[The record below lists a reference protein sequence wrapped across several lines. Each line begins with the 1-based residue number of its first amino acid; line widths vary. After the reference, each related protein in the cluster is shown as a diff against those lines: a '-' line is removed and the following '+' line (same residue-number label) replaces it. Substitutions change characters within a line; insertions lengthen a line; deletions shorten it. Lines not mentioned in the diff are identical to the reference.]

1 MLLLAMTCLRAD
13 EQDAD
18 VARAI
23 LRGDMHDGLRM
34 GLGRL
39 DRADGSAVGRQAA
52 LGQVMAQVLLSI
64 GRIEQAEEL
73 LQGQL
78 RLYASLSRPQM
89 RWMASLDRGYFSLS
103 LNKPGRAAESFNVV
117 ADGNEVP
124 LKLRLE
130 ALLGLSSA
138 LHRLGEFHRA
148 SRTLAHAVVL
158 AQPADALRLRLLE
171 ATRLE
176 HEALE
181 VLRDYDV
188 SCEATRDRGGRAH
201 LLRMASEA
209 LPQMPLACHRL
220 RFLAHLVDPEL
231 RTSRGAAQ
239 VLDGVRWWR
248 ERRIHHSEEISRIEA
263 ALAFLRHDNADA
275 ASEVLGP
282 LATDVARQ
290 NQHRHM
296 SELKY
301 CASRLY
307 AIQGRHVEAL
317 RSLRQH
323 ASQALLQLRSELKQV
338 PYSRFLEQQRA
349 EKTSLDELSLP
360 PRYRKAYRFILDH
373 IKEPHLTIRRVAAH
387 IEVSER
393 ALQTAFRSHL
403 GMTPAGVIRQLRMT
417 GIRAEIQQQSVRE
430 SVLVVAKR
438 WGTGSRSSL
447 TKNFREQFNETPA
460 ATPDRDRE
468 DASKQSTESHDA
480 HASGHREVRASCLPA
495 QKAGVEA
502 ECHCACA
509 PSNGGTAFPERSRLP
524 VLLDSGNGAAVD
536 DVLCTRD
543 RRRAR

>member
-52 LGQVMAQVLLSI
+52 LGQVMAQVLLAI

-158 AQPADALRLRLLE
+158 AQQADALRLRLLE

-188 SCEATRDRGGRAH
+188 SCEATRDRGGARAPSSNGVGG
-201 LLRMASEA
+201 AS
-209 LPQMPLACHRL
+209 
-220 RFLAHLVDPEL
+220 
-231 RTSRGAAQ
+231 
-239 VLDGVRWWR
+239 
-248 ERRIHHSEEISRIEA
+248 
-263 ALAFLRHDNADA
+263 ADA
-275 ASEVLGP
+275 FGVPSPKIFSPSRRSGTAHIARCGSGLGWCA
-282 LATDVARQ
+282 LVARTADTPFGR
-290 NQHRHM
+290 NQ
-296 SELKY
+296 
-301 CASRLY
+301 
-307 AIQGRHVEAL
+307 
-317 RSLRQH
+317 
-323 ASQALLQLRSELKQV
+323 
-338 PYSRFLEQQRA
+338 P
-349 EKTSLDELSLP
+349 
-360 PRYRKAYRFILDH
+360 
-373 IKEPHLTIRRVAAH
+373 
-387 IEVSER
+387 
-393 ALQTAFRSHL
+393 
-403 GMTPAGVIRQLRMT
+403 
-417 GIRAEIQQQSVRE
+417 
-430 SVLVVAKR
+430 
-438 WGTGSRSSL
+438 
-447 TKNFREQFNETPA
+447 N
-460 ATPDRDRE
+460 
-468 DASKQSTESHDA
+468 
-480 HASGHREVRASCLPA
+480 
-495 QKAGVEA
+495 
-502 ECHCACA
+502 
-509 PSNGGTAFPERSRLP
+509 
-524 VLLDSGNGAAVD
+524 
-536 DVLCTRD
+536 
-543 RRRAR
+543 